1 MREIVVNGTNIL
13 IDMHTAG
20 LLEYIQKSSVRFHT
34 VDFVIDELHRSPYR
48 RPLIDELI
56 QNGVLYVAETSP
68 DEMSEIISLH
78 SGYSNNTNLSF
89 VDCTVMHYAKKHN
102 YRLLTGDKKLR
113 NHAIDEGVIVSGLLW
128 TVDLFVNEGIAPPD
142 EIIPKLQFLLGV
154 NSRLPK
160 KLIEE
165 KIQQL
170 TEMRHSI

>member
-1 MREIVVNGTNIL
+1 MREIVVNDTNIL

-34 VDFVIDELHRSPYR
+34 VDFV
-48 RPLIDELI
+48 IDELI

>member
-34 VDFVIDELHRSPYR
+34 VDFV
-48 RPLIDELI
+48 IDELI

>member
-1 MREIVVNGTNIL
+1 
-13 IDMHTAG
+13 
-20 LLEYIQKSSVRFHT
+20 
-34 VDFVIDELHRSPYR
+34 
-48 RPLIDELI
+48 
-56 QNGVLYVAETSP
+56 
-68 DEMSEIISLH
+68 
-78 SGYSNNTNLSF
+78 
-89 VDCTVMHYAKKHN
+89 MHYAKKHN

>member
-1 MREIVVNGTNIL
+1 MREIVVNDTNIL

-34 VDFVIDELHRSPYR
+34 VDFV
-48 RPLIDELI
+48 IDELI

-102 YRLLTGDKKLR
+102 YRLLTGDKILR